1 MSTIK
6 VQTGS
11 SSGTAKISSTKM
23 VSKKKGGLANQN
35 LLHAL
40 LPGAKLDKKNGGK
53 ISVKMGI
60 SNDIVMFNVGG
71 TKFETYRSTLYSQPN
86 SPLAD
91 DTFLKRHFNEERK
104 EYFFDRD
111 PDVFKVNGLDV
122 HKVLLRDKIYSELR
136 NMYFLILNNI
146 LLCIKISTFIKG
158 LDNRQVYIYVLS
170 TKNDF
175 EKKKIYNC
183 LLIN

>member
-11 SSGTAKISSTKM
+11 SSGKAKFSSTKM
-23 VSKKKGGLANQN
+23 ASKKKGGLANQN

-71 TKFETYRSTLYSQPN
+71 TKFETYRSTLCSQPN

-91 DTFLKRHFNEERK
+91 DTFMKRHYNEDRK

-111 PDVFKVNGLDV
+111 PDVFKVKGPDIDRKNPAERQDI
-122 HKVLLRDKIYSELR
+122 LRVEKYLF
-136 NMYFLILNNI
+136 FLNLNNI
-146 LLCIKISTFIKG
+146 LECMIISTFMKR
-158 LDNRQVYIYVLS
+158 LDN
-170 TKNDF
+170 K
-175 EKKKIYNC
+175 
-183 LLIN
+183 